1 MEYFIYDYTKVKKE
15 LNFQNYETF
24 LSNGNIYKHY
34 LFDLG
39 LLQYDSEIPN
49 EYRKEAKNILKLQ
62 KIIFLLPYPFIGGYL
77 LFKKRNNFFTT
88 NIYYL
93 ERQLFFRLFTCIFF
107 FRILQKSV
115 LKFQGD
121 KILPEIKEKYKHNI

>member
-24 LSNGNIYKHY
+24 LSNGKIYKHY
-34 LFDLG
+34 LYDLG
-39 LLQYDSEIPN
+39 LLQYDIEIPN
-49 EYRKEAKNILKLQ
+49 EYRKEARNILNLQ
-62 KIIFLLPYPFIGGYL
+62 KFIFLLPYPFIGSYL
-77 LFKKRNNFFTT
+77 LFKKKSNFFTT
-88 NIYYL
+88 NIFYL
-93 ERQLFFRLFTCIFF
+93 ERQLFYRLFTCIFS

-115 LKFQGD
+115 LKYQGD